1 MEQLTFPETKI
12 CGTCRFMLHRS
23 GRYPCSDLYCIM
35 KRKKVSKHTLAC
47 EHYVEARIQ
56 PWPREK

>member
-1 MEQLTFPETKI
+1 
-12 CGTCRFMLHRS
+12 MLYRS
-23 GRYPCSDLYCIM
+23 GSKPRSDLYCIM